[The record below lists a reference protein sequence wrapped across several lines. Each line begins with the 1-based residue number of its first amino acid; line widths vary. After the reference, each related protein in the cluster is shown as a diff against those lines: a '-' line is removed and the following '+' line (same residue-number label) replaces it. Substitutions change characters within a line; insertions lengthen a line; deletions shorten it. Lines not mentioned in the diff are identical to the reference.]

1 MKVIK
6 TTNAPGAVG
15 PYSQAIE
22 IDNLVFASGQI
33 ALDPA
38 TGEMAEGIEAQAHQA
53 LKNAQAVIN
62 ASGAK
67 WENVIKTTVFITNID
82 DFAKVNEIYA
92 TYFTQPYPARSCVE
106 VSKLPKGALIEIEV
120 IAKKISFN
128 LKIGMIQKYHSY
140 FYAKLYSFINLA
152 SNALQALSTSS

>member
-38 TGEMAEGIEAQAHQA
+38 TGEMAEGIEAQAHQ
-53 LKNAQAVIN
+53 
-62 ASGAK
+62 
-67 WENVIKTTVFITNID
+67 VF
-82 DFAKVNEIYA
+82 
-92 TYFTQPYPARSCVE
+92 
-106 VSKLPKGALIEIEV
+106 
-120 IAKKISFN
+120 KKCSSSNQRFWRKMGKCNQNNCIHH
-128 LKIGMIQKYHSY
+128 KY
-140 FYAKLYSFINLA
+140 
-152 SNALQALSTSS
+152 

>member
-53 LKNAQAVIN
+53 LKNVKGLLDSQGL
-62 ASGAK
+62 SFS
-67 WENVIKTTVFITNID
+67 NVVKTTVFLDNMD
-82 DFAKVNEIYA
+82 DFTTVNGIYA
-92 TYFTQPYPARSCVE
+92 EYFVEPYPARSAVE
-106 VSKLPKGALIEIEV
+106 VAKLPKGALIEVEV
-120 IAKKISFN
+120 IAKK
-128 LKIGMIQKYHSY
+128 
-140 FYAKLYSFINLA
+140 
-152 SNALQALSTSS
+152 